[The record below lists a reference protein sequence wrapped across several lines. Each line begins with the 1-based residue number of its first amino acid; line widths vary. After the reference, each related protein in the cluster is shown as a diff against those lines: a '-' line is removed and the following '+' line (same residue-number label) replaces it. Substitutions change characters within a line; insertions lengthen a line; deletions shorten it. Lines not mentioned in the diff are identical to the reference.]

1 MPDFNSVPWVVAV
14 LQPRAEISQR
24 LRRKSPAEP
33 GIVSALKPAESR
45 NAFGVMPRIVT
56 GFGSVNL
63 VKTTLCA
70 FIST

>member
-33 GIVSALKPAESR
+33 GIVSALKPAESGT
-45 NAFGVMPRIVT
+45 AFGVMPRIAKP
-56 GFGSVNL
+56 GSEVS
-63 VKTTLCA
+63 
-70 FIST
+70 IW